1 MNSKLLVDAIVRQ
14 TTILIAQVCTAAGVR
29 APLAH
34 IADQVFLG
42 LSREIEAQGVGRKV
56 VADMFGMALR
66 SYQKKVQRLAES
78 ATLKDCT
85 LWEAVLDFLRDRGGV
100 PRKDIFARFFH
111 DDENAVAAVLN
122 DLVNS
127 GLAYA
132 TGQGASALYGL
143 TTFQDRERL
152 ARQDLEEAAAAMIW
166 LVVYREGPIDVAGLR
181 QRLALEEAELETALG
196 ELLREGRVRLDSST
210 GQYSSAAMSVAIGAR
225 MGWEAA
231 VFDHFQAVSKAIAA
245 KLRLGPQSREADVIG
260 GATLS
265 FDLDPDHPLGGEV
278 HGLLRAVRAQV
289 NELWHKVSVYNREH
303 PLDDERRIKLT
314 FYMGQNVEGPGA
326 ELTGGAV
333 ERD

>member
-1 MNSKLLVDAIVRQ
+1 
-14 TTILIAQVCTAAGVR
+14 
-29 APLAH
+29 
-34 IADQVFLG
+34 
-42 LSREIEAQGVGRKV
+42 
-56 VADMFGMALR
+56 
-66 SYQKKVQRLAES
+66 
-78 ATLKDCT
+78 
-85 LWEAVLDFLRDRGGV
+85 LRDRGGV
-100 PRKDIFARFFH
+100 PRKEIFERFLH

-122 DLVNS
+122 DLVSS

-132 TGQGASALYGL
+132 TGHGGSALYGL

-166 LVVYREGPIDVAGLR
+166 LVVYREGPIDVAGLGR
-181 QRLALEEAELETALG
+181 RLALDAAELETALG
-196 ELLREGRVRLDSST
+196 ELLQEGRVRLDPST
-210 GQYSSAAMSVAIGAR
+210 GRYSSAAMSVAIGAR

-265 FDLDPDHPLGGEV
+265 FDLDPNHPLGGEV

-303 PLDDERRIKLT
+303 RLDDERRIKLT

-326 ELTGGAV
+326 ELTGGAA
-333 ERD
+333 ERH